1 MGHQQLS
8 NWSNGDIALRL
19 NILQANNKSKTNL
32 DQKLI
37 VEVNQLSTFWSR
49 DCFNEDVAL
58 VAPASK

>member
-37 VEVNQLSTFWSR
+37 V
-49 DCFNEDVAL
+49 
-58 VAPASK
+58 